1 MKNKSAPHRAHCQ
14 GMRFLSRRPFL
25 SCQAL
30 SPKMSSNKADH
41 WVPPAAFFVWD
52 FFIFNP
58 FSGKSNLF
66 TISQSAKNGSWLS
79 NDRTVVCSKY
89 KTFNEVLRLL
99 LGYLGYTNNEDGFVD
114 RHLNICPW
122 FPVRVCSLFLETTV
136 ALKTIPIVVNC
147 TVKFHTHKLTGGYS
161 L

>member
-1 MKNKSAPHRAHCQ
+1 
-14 GMRFLSRRPFL
+14 
-25 SCQAL
+25 
-30 SPKMSSNKADH
+30 MSSNKADH

-79 NDRTVVCSKY
+79 NDRTEVCSKY
-89 KTFNEVLRLL
+89 KTFNQVPRLL
-99 LGYLGYTNNEDGFVD
+99 QNILVEADFVD
-114 RHLNICPW
+114 KHLNICPW
-122 FPVRVCSLFLETTV
+122 LSVRVCSLFLEVTV
-136 ALKTIPIVVNC
+136 MVKTIPIIVNC

-161 L
+161 LGMRKLRKVHMIKRLYLGRIKVIYT